1 VLGFARLSEKQQD
14 AGKRSVWKR
23 GLFMLLFAVAFAI
36 AQTLLN
42 LLAIVQF
49 LWLLFANEPN
59 QFLLRF
65 GRSLSVWFADAAR
78 FLSCTTDEMP
88 FPWKSWP
95 DAG

>member
-1 VLGFARLSEKQQD
+1 MESEKQQD

-23 GLFMLLFAVAFAI
+23 GLFMLLFAAAFAI

-78 FLSCTTDEMP
+78 FLSCATDEMP